1 MSGHLFSSDATTER
15 AQMTATTCDHLV
27 YTDSEAST
35 FRQNIDKI
43 ATRAAAAQAEI
54 VALGGAHDGAP
65 ADKNAALAQVYS
77 DLMRDID
84 MIDS

>member
-1 MSGHLFSSDATTER
+1 
-15 AQMTATTCDHLV
+15 MTATTCDRLV
-27 YTDSEAST
+27 YTDSEASA

-43 ATRAAAAQAEI
+43 ATLAVAAQAEI
-54 VALGGAHDGAP
+54 VTVSGAHDGAP

-77 DLMRDID
+77 NLMRNID